1 MARMRIRRDERRRLS
16 IALQTSLSIHAV
28 LLSLTFG
35 DAGLGVPK
43 LRFPWQERR
52 VAVPE
57 LHVRI
62 VPPRPKDEGQAA
74 APIAEPLPQASSE
87 QDRAV
92 RPSVPSVPRQRA
104 TDGIGHEA
112 RPAAQAAPD
121 ADDALV
127 ADAKAPAIA
136 DPVEEPAA
144 ASTSEPDV
152 MAVDRSD
159 EPTFVV
165 PPAPPEP
172 IVEAARL
179 EAERQ
184 EAARQAADR
193 EEAARQD
200 AARQESARAEAARLE
215 TERHEAARQSAVR
228 EEAARQDAARQDAA
242 RAEAARLEAERE
254 EGARQAAV
262 REEAARQEA
271 ARQDAARA
279 EAARLEAERQEA
291 ARLAAA
297 REEAARQESAR
308 QESARQESTR
318 QESTR
323 QESARQDAARQEA
336 ARAEAARVEA
346 ERQEAARQAAARE
359 EAARQEAS
367 RQVAPKQEA
376 ARARAEDDEA
386 REARRRALGRQL
398 DEEAARREA
407 ASTPMPPSDG
417 RPYSLSNRRR
427 ARLLGRTDPN
437 AALVQY
443 AEAWARKV
451 QFNMTFDMVREAA
464 KRPHVSPVVT
474 VALRRDGSVESI
486 TFLVSSGEPE
496 IDEAVRRIVES
507 QTPYQPFPPALASE
521 FDVIEIR
528 RTWHFDTAVR
538 LQ

>member
-74 APIAEPLPQASSE
+74 GPIAEPLPQASSE

-297 REEAARQESAR
+297 REEAARQES
-308 QESARQESTR
+308 
-318 QESTR
+318 TR

>member
-242 RAEAARLEAERE
+242 RAEAARLEAER
-254 EGARQAAV
+254 
-262 REEAARQEA
+262 
-271 ARQDAARA
+271 
-279 EAARLEAERQEA
+279 
-291 ARLAAA
+291 
-297 REEAARQESAR
+297 
-308 QESARQESTR
+308 
-318 QESTR
+318 
-323 QESARQDAARQEA
+323 
-336 ARAEAARVEA
+336 
-346 ERQEAARQAAARE
+346 QEAARQAAAGE

-376 ARARAEDDEA
+376 ARARAEEDEA

>member
-152 MAVDRSD
+152 MEVDRSD

-318 QESTR
+318 QES
-323 QESARQDAARQEA
+323 ARQDAARQEA

-451 QFNMTFDMVREAA
+451 QVNMTFDMVREAA